1 MKYSSLETINL
12 DNNLKKNL
20 FTNSRTIV
28 LTLIESFSS
37 HLRMHAPIL
46 YANNQIFA
54 YNILTGGLN
63 RSLNSE
69 MLFSKKYELIS
80 LTVCYAH

>member
-1 MKYSSLETINL
+1 
-12 DNNLKKNL
+12 
-20 FTNSRTIV
+20 
-28 LTLIESFSS
+28 
-37 HLRMHAPIL
+37 MHAPIL

-69 MLFSKKYELIS
+69 MLFPKKYEFIS
-80 LTVCYAH
+80 LIVCYAH